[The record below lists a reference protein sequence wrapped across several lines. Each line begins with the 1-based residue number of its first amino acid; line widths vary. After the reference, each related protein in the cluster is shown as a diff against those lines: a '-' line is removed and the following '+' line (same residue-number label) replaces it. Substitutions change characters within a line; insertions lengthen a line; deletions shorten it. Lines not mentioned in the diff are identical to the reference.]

1 MESSYIDSLEEPWKA
16 LAVNAAPSST
26 GQDSLPTAAA
36 RLDQLELAVRSM
48 FVQLFFETQSEHLVD
63 VVGDFWRR
71 SLDLCRHLVHEASK
85 DVPSPSYENMTP
97 RRLPI
102 LLLEDSL
109 DALSVEDSKKFWS
122 LYVEPT
128 LDGPDLLLGDL
139 MWKSSSSCSLPFLR
153 VCNQFL
159 RVLDTASQSDQCEWR
174 GRIMIALAKGFSVAD
189 RSALKLWGTFHS
201 TNINDFE
208 SADKYHE
215 NHPEVEQSNTGG
227 SNKMN
232 YKLYESFWSLQA
244 DFANPNQIQVGAFM
258 KKLKTVFD
266 ALESAAS
273 IRTDWSAT
281 PTCNSVKYLTASSLL
296 PTQLAS
302 PEFRSAVVS
311 QFLIL
316 SLHLSSESPVL
327 ANALTPLLTRAKKL
341 LQSDNPEC
349 YHLLCDS
356 VLSHRE
362 NAWRRWKKD
371 KCPTAAFAPKQK
383 PKVVAASPKTKGN
396 PMMNGALGDSEA
408 AAENE
413 YESFRSEELLKG
425 SQELK
430 KALPTLEEYLEP
442 YVEALDPESGI
453 EAEYHPGNDPL
464 YAWRA
469 MRLYARHQLPL
480 LKHCRKPTDL
490 ERITRIWYSSQ
501 GKEIPGDMMSPLPN
515 DEEEESCA
523 SKLEEEEADAGDQ
536 QDHEEELKTQ
546 ENDEADEADDRSPIH
561 DENMIDDECDEEAPQ
576 TKDEFESPDN
586 NDIANDEPEE
596 AGRQSDSSTKNDITS
611 DAGSFSD
618 NAGTDVMEGES
629 PLESKLVGAAD
640 DVEGKTEEESILM
653 IESEHLGASLPITK
667 SEVSTEV
674 VLAKNNE
681 DVKNSGKQSRNRR
694 ERERDR
700 RRKRSPSLGRE
711 RGGKAPRGDRRGG
724 GRGGRREDGLP
735 DGRDRGRREDSPNQ
749 RGGRREDNAP
759 PRGRGPPPSRPDPG
773 PPVATPPFN
782 RGGGRYDDRS
792 SPRGGRPEGPPRR
805 REEGPLRRR
814 DDEGPPR
821 RRDNEPPPRR
831 RDDEG
836 PASRSSSG
844 RGGAGRRRDDHRR
857 GRDGFSGGGR
867 R

>member
-1 MESSYIDSLEEPWKA
+1 MTNPGLMDTVSTAPVTPPAPAKAVAALPTLVVGLGYWPKLFEGLAEQAEIMITLIGTLDLTVGPFFVASLIGLSTKAA
-16 LAVNAAPSST
+16 LALQWVITGLAAVS
-26 GQDSLPTAAA
+26 
-36 RLDQLELAVRSM
+36 V
-48 FVQLFFETQSEHLVD
+48 LV
-63 VVGDFWRR
+63 FWRSDR
-71 SLDLCRHLVHEASK
+71 IGFDAKVALLMTAMLLSAPYLWYYEAAMMPAIGLFLVRAGIL
-85 DVPSPSYENMTP
+85 TT
-97 RRLPI
+97 RLPHVALLVLLWIGAGLQSANVFLQIVPDRYLGGVIVTPVLCIAFVLAWVHLLGRRI
-102 LLLEDSL
+102 LHL
-109 DALSVEDSKKFWS
+109 
-122 LYVEPT
+122 
-128 LDGPDLLLGDL
+128 GDLLLGDL

-159 RVLDTASQSDQCEWR
+159 RVLDTASQNDQCEWR

-266 ALESAAS
+266 ALESVAS

-501 GKEIPGDMMSPLPN
+501 GKEIPGDMMSPLP
-515 DEEEESCA
+515 DEEEEESCA
-523 SKLEEEEADAGDQ
+523 SKLEEEEADPGDL

-576 TKDEFESPDN
+576 AKDEFESPDN

-596 AGRQSDSSTKNDITS
+596 AGRQSDTSSKNDITS
-611 DAGSFSD
+611 DAGSFRD
-618 NAGTDVMEGES
+618 NVGTDVMEGES

-640 DVEGKTEEESILM
+640 DV
-653 IESEHLGASLPITK
+653 
-667 SEVSTEV
+667 V
-674 VLAKNNE
+674 
-681 DVKNSGKQSRNRR
+681 GKQRRNL
-694 ERERDR
+694 
-700 RRKRSPSLGRE
+700 S
-711 RGGKAPRGDRRGG
+711 
-724 GRGGRREDGLP
+724 
-735 DGRDRGRREDSPNQ
+735 
-749 RGGRREDNAP
+749 
-759 PRGRGPPPSRPDPG
+759 
-773 PPVATPPFN
+773 
-782 RGGGRYDDRS
+782 
-792 SPRGGRPEGPPRR
+792 
-805 REEGPLRRR
+805 
-814 DDEGPPR
+814 
-821 RRDNEPPPRR
+821 
-831 RDDEG
+831 
-836 PASRSSSG
+836 
-844 RGGAGRRRDDHRR
+844 
-857 GRDGFSGGGR
+857 
-867 R
+867 